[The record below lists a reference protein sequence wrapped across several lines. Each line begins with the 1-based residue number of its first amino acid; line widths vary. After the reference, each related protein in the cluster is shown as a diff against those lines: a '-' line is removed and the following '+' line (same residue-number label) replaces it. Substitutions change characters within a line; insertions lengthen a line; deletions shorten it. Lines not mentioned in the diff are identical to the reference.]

1 MGVARGD
8 RVRWMSGHN
17 SSFWFKGVVQYFIVK
32 EKPPTEANTFA
43 VIDDGLGLTPRVIL
57 VNRLHRQT

>member
-1 MGVARGD
+1 
-8 RVRWMSGHN
+8 MSGHN